1 MPITFTS
8 GLTMTSGLSLVDAGL
23 QTGSIAFTS
32 GQTTSV
38 PSNAAFTFGT
48 GDYTVEGWVNINA
61 GQTQQYTVF
70 NVGGAAP
77 GSYGFYW
84 SAATQKFQATR
95 YGDAGGAGT
104 TTNTYSTGVWRHI
117 ANVRSGGTSKIYIN
131 GVEDTGATYAMG
143 NVTASDGVS
152 LSNTFLIGSFNTGYT
167 TNMRVVKGVA
177 VYTSNFTPPAAPLT
191 AITNT
196 SLLLLA
202 STSPTL
208 FTDSSTNNFNVTG
221 TATWSSLSPFV

>member
-8 GLTMTSGLSLVDAGL
+8 GLTMTSGLSLLDAAL
-23 QTGSIAFTS
+23 LTGSIAFTS
-32 GQTTSV
+32 GQTTTV

-48 GDYTVEGWVNINA
+48 GDYTVEAWVYINS
-61 GQTQQYTVF
+61 GQTQQYTIF
-70 NVGGAAP
+70 NVGGAAA

-104 TTNTYSTGVWRHI
+104 TTNTYVVGQWYHI
-117 ANVRSGGTSKIYIN
+117 ANVRASGTSKIYIN
-131 GVEDTGATYAMG
+131 GIEDTGATYALG
-143 NVTASDGVS
+143 NVTAGTGIS
-152 LSNTFLIGSFNTGYT
+152 LSSTFAIGSFNTGYT
-167 TNMRVVKGVA
+167 TNLRVVKGTA
-177 VYTSNFTPPAAPLT
+177 VYTSNFTPPSAPLT

-221 TATWSSLSPFV
+221 TATWSALTPFA